1 MIMSR
6 STPRDRFAAIAD
18 LPESRIDLG
27 EAALVIAAEEQPG
40 LDPHP
45 WLDRLDQLG
54 ERLRPRLRRVRN
66 DIDRLACLV
75 DFLFGE
81 EGLRGNA
88 EDYYDPR
95 NSYLNEVLDRRLG
108 IPITLAVIC
117 MEVGKRADIPLEGVG
132 FPGHFLLRLSDQPHV
147 MIDPFESGR
156 FITQR
161 DCEELLARLT
171 NGDMRFDTRL
181 LRTAGPRQIIHRMLN
196 NLRGVYLN
204 RGDVQRVFGVLD
216 RMLLLDPGDPMP
228 IRDRGVLQIRCGDP
242 VLGIRDLES
251 YLEIEPRAEDQQ
263 EMLGLLAEGRRLI
276 LVN

>member
-1 MIMSR
+1 M
-6 STPRDRFAAIAD
+6 PRDRFAAIAD

-45 WLDRLDQLG
+45 WLDRLDELG

-66 DIDRLACLV
+66 DIDRLDCLV
-75 DFLFGE
+75 DLLFGE
-81 EGLRGNA
+81 EGLRGNS

-117 MEVGKRADIPLEGVG
+117 IEVGKRANIQLEGVG
-132 FPGHFLLRLSDQPHV
+132 FPGHFLLRLPEHPHV
-147 MIDPFESGR
+147 LIDPFESGR
-156 FITQR
+156 LITQR

-216 RMLLLDPGDPMP
+216 RMLLLDPEDPMP
-228 IRDRGVLQIRCGDP
+228 RRDRGVLHIRCGDP
-242 VLGIRDLES
+242 NLGIRDLET

>member
-45 WLDRLDQLG
+45 WLDRLDELG

-75 DFLFGE
+75 ELLFGE
-81 EGLRGNA
+81 EGLRGNS

-117 MEVGKRADIPLEGVG
+117 IEVGKRADIPLEGVG

-147 MIDPFESGR
+147 LIDPFEGGR

-204 RGDVQRVFGVLD
+204 RGDVQRLFGVLD
-216 RMLLLDPGDPMP
+216 RMLLLDPEDPMP